1 MANNRPS
8 PNSSPDD
15 YQFPGPR
22 FPAGPPSII
31 SSRMTDIASEDGDGA
46 GDGYGASNGHGNAQE
61 SGNQRASGL
70 YDPAASR
77 RRSAIAND
85 SRPGTARTGI
95 SSSRGGAWSNRNSFR
110 KGYQRSSLVGRN
122 NSISGSSARPP
133 SSASRSHVPS
143 LTQNAFFHPMSS
155 QKLQAQRGASRP
167 PTAGQ
172 NGQNRG
178 SFQDFQEDVTT
189 PDTPEAPE
197 DGKIVVAQQSPSSP
211 TGSNT
216 NTNPIAQLTRQLT
229 DGDGGRLPPS
239 RGTEMTDHDHEHY
252 DHVTSDT
259 SPTQGHYP
267 AGSLSESVR
276 PLQRKKADDMD
287 LRVDVDRTKV
297 YNKHLTNQATP
308 SKSPHSFRSNFLMPG
323 ANDRSATSHSM
334 RGVEKLSSNASSP
347 PYTPTEPNSAATS
360 KAKGVQETSTAYN
373 IGKNFEY
380 FEGNTI
386 FCLGGRL
393 QNTRSRPI
401 NIATGC
407 LVVLPGIL
415 FFAFSASYLWHN
427 VSPAIPIIFAYLFY
441 ICVSSFV
448 RASGTDPGVSS
459 CPSLCCP
466 HLVDLIP
473 NIPYLR
479 I

>member
-1 MANNRPS
+1 
-8 PNSSPDD
+8 
-15 YQFPGPR
+15 
-22 FPAGPPSII
+22 
-31 SSRMTDIASEDGDGA
+31 MTDIASEDGDGSGNYNGN
-46 GDGYGASNGHGNAQE
+46 GDGQDNGNEHGHAQ
-61 SGNQRASGL
+61 N
-70 YDPAASR
+70 DPAAYR

-122 NSISGSSARPP
+122 NSISGSSIRPP

-143 LTQNAFFHPMSS
+143 LTSNAFFHPMSS

-172 NGQNRG
+172 RG
-178 SFQDFQEDVTT
+178 SFQEDVSN
-189 PDTPEAPE
+189 PDVPE
-197 DGKIVVAQQSPSSP
+197 DGKVVVAQQHSPSSP
-211 TGSNT
+211 TGS

-229 DGDGGRLPPS
+229 DDPDGRLPPS
-239 RGTEMTDHDHEHY
+239 RGTEMTDHEHY
-252 DHVTSDT
+252 DHITADT

-276 PLQRKKADDMD
+276 PLQRKKAEDMD
-287 LRVDVDRTKV
+287 LRVDVDKTKV
-297 YNKHLTNQATP
+297 YNKHLANQQAP

-323 ANDRSATSHSM
+323 AGDRDRSTSHSM
-334 RGVEKLSSNASSP
+334 HGAEKLSSNASSP
-347 PYTPTEPNSAATS
+347 PYTPTEPNSAPTP
-360 KAKGVQETSTAYN
+360 KKRTVKETSTAYH

-401 NIATGC
+401 NIATGL
-407 LVVLPGIL
+407 LVVMPGIL
-415 FFAFSASYLWHN
+415 FFVFSAPYLWDN
-427 VSPAIPIIFAYLFY
+427 VSPAVPIIFAYIFY
-441 ICVSSFV
+441 ICVSSFI
-448 RASGTDPGVSS
+448 RASGTDPGVSNNPFS
-459 CPSLCCP
+459 QLGALGFPILF
-466 HLVDLIP
+466 I
-473 NIPYLR
+473 
-479 I
+479 